1 VEDLFAGLVPK
12 GATPTG
18 QRLETILREYMA
30 RLERQTN
37 SATTTET
44 PSQGE
49 GFVKPMN
56 MIVITDGGVFRGAVP
71 KDEIDRQGAAPTD
84 DPESVIIATAKRVSS
99 TFESSL
105 NSS

>member
-1 VEDLFAGLVPK
+1 MEDLFAGLVPK

-30 RLERQTN
+30 RLERQTISSTN
-37 SATTTET
+37 ET

-56 MIVITDGGVFRGAVP
+56 LIVITDGGVFRGGVP
-71 KDEIDRQGAAPTD
+71 KDEIDNQGAAPTD
-84 DPESVIIATAKRVSS
+84 DPESVIIATAKRVSL